1 MAQDRPTAQ
10 ELIEAVREF
19 IERDVM
25 AALDGQQAFHARVAA
40 NVLAMVERELAMGPA
55 SDAAELVRLEALLGR
70 AGTLAALNAELA
82 RQIRDGALD
91 LRHSEV
97 LEHLRRT
104 SRDKLAITNPRYMQG
119 RPRGESAVADQ
130 G

>member
-55 SDAAELVRLEALLGR
+55 SDAAELARLEALLGR

-119 RPRGESAVADQ
+119 RP
-130 G
+130 

>member
-25 AALDGQQAFHARVAA
+25 GALDGQQAFHARVAA

-70 AGTLAALNAELA
+70 AGTLAELNAELA
-82 RQIRDGALD
+82 KQIRDGVLD
-91 LRHSEV
+91 RRLAEV